1 MESIGLL
8 IVPYGIETEEAM
20 QKQWELE
27 LLIVP
32 YGIET
37 ILLHTCINRAHAF
50 NRTLWN

>member
-37 ILLHTCINRAHAF
+37 RYFPERNKNSVSF
-50 NRTLWN
+50 